1 MTNGKGKD
9 AQRQSCQ
16 NPSSEGCTEVNK
28 KEKANMCLVLT
39 DREGGDHVPCV
50 TEMGEVSVPA
60 ASPGVIDE
68 EIGPLRQFN
77 TCCLHS
83 MKPSLLPP
91 KISPP
96 LSHHQYIYVPVT
108 CRTHI

>member
-1 MTNGKGKD
+1 
-9 AQRQSCQ
+9 
-16 NPSSEGCTEVNK
+16 
-28 KEKANMCLVLT
+28 MCLVLT

-83 MKPSLLPP
+83 MKPSLLPA
-91 KISPP
+91 KFHLHFHIISTYMC
-96 LSHHQYIYVPVT
+96 LSHAGPTYERNHVLCGLEHTI
-108 CRTHI
+108 RSSK